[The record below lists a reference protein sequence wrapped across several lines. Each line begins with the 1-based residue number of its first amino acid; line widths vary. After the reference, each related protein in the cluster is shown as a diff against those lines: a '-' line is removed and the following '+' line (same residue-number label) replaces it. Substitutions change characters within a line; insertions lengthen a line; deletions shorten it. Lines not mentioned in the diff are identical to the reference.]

1 MFNLMVKPIHYILTN
16 KQVIL
21 KVILLL
27 LALGGIFVATAT
39 YHDYI
44 NDVDITKSQDI
55 QIFTKEAIKLEQGK
69 TFLWIFS
76 KSDLSVIDIQEI
88 DNYEVTIDEE
98 TNGTSTFEVLK
109 NTGAESGDIVCF
121 KKDEDV
127 LYWGIIDEITNEN
140 GGIKYTYQ
148 CKYITNI
155 FNQKL
160 PTPVGF
166 QDINLNMM
174 FNRNIVQLSFLRDT
188 SFVFTPDENENIV
201 LRPNTRDIN
210 QFWEIVW
217 LNTSSP
223 TYGYTCNIIHSATG
237 KYLSSSNVGD
247 SQLYLD
253 TTPFQWNLNDEAMT
267 DTHTQLYFVNDTFQ
281 PIEFTG
287 EIADLTEVK
296 LGLEDL
302 SEDYY
307 KLIINKDLTP
317 IIQIEGVE
325 DFIAEEMKR
334 GWHGMLNQYNVVP
347 NVKSFYPIVETH
359 TPKQINIELDG
370 GGYNLHTFMTNA
382 TQYYNI
388 NYWFEIGDNP
398 AYEEGTNEP
407 KIVLLIHIE
416 NVEGE
421 KELVDVNA
429 MNISDYQEVFDTDI
443 VSQVICNTKTWT
455 YHLYLKSDRT
465 TTNNPLDPN
474 RASGKTEVIYT
485 DNFDEAP
492 QECLNVIQ
500 KNQYNHNISFTYD
513 KYIPVG
519 TPIAIKTKNQAIE
532 NTYISSIK
540 FSKNKFY
547 QYECGNIRMNFIDKL
562 LKERN

>member
-1 MFNLMVKPIHYILTN
+1 MFNLMVKPIRYILTH

-27 LALGGIFVATAT
+27 LALGGIFVTTAT

-55 QIFTKEAIKLEQGK
+55 QILTKEAVKLEQGK

-88 DNYEVTIDEE
+88 DNYEITIDEE

-109 NTGAESGDIVCF
+109 NTGASSGDIVCF

-160 PTPVGF
+160 PVPY
-166 QDINLNMM
+166 NLNVNTLGLEFIM
-174 FNRNIVQLSFLRDT
+174 FQKYIQITFLRDT
-188 SFVFTPDENENIV
+188 TYCLTPDDENNLV
-201 LRPNTRDIN
+201 LSSNTHALN
-210 QFWEIVW
+210 QYWYVDYRGSTEARGHPIYLRNV
-217 LNTSSP
+217 
-223 TYGYTCNIIHSATG
+223 GTG
-237 KYLSSSNVGD
+237 QYLSSSGVVD
-247 SQLYLD
+247 SQLFLD
-253 TTPFQWNLNDEAMT
+253 SNAYTWYWNSIGHSSPE
-267 DTHTQLYFVNDTFQ
+267 
-281 PIEFTG
+281 TG
-287 EIADLTEVK
+287 EWFEDYLIDSSYKPIIIGLDDIGEGTIVK
-296 LGLEDL
+296 LGDEQLYRDTYRMVFKADA
-302 SEDYY
+302 S
-307 KLIINKDLTP
+307 P
-317 IIQIEGVE
+317 IIYETGVE
-325 DFIAEEMKR
+325 DFISEEIRR
-334 GWHGMLNQYNVVP
+334 GWNGIGENVIMNQAIVTP
-347 NVKSFYPIVETH
+347 NVITH
-359 TPKQINIELDG
+359 TPKTIGLETDNG
-370 GGYNLHTFMTNA
+370 SYNLHTFMTNC
-382 TQYYNI
+382 TQHYNI
-388 NYWFEIGDNP
+388 TYSFELYKTEYNQ
-398 AYEEGTNEP
+398 TRLRVN
-407 KIVLLIHIE
+407 IE
-416 NVEGE
+416 NKEEE
-421 KELVDVNA
+421 KKLIDVNA
-429 MNISDYQEVFDTDI
+429 MNISDYQEVFTTNI
-443 VSQVICNTKTWT
+443 VSKVFCSTKT
-455 YHLYLKSDRT
+455 YDYILFLKTDRT
-465 TTNNPLDPN
+465 TTTDNRDPDI
-474 RASGKTEVIYT
+474 ADGKTEVIYT
-485 DNFDEAP
+485 DNYDEAP